1 MTEQQEGLASQYAPA
16 EVEARRYEHWEKAG
30 YFTPESLGNAAQ
42 ENPDAPSYTIVL
54 PPPNVTG
61 ILHIGHALNHT
72 LSDILVRRRR
82 MQGYRTLWLPGM
94 DHAGIATQNVVER
107 ELAKEGLSR
116 HDLGREAFVDRVWQ
130 WKGEYGGRILS
141 QMRRLG
147 DSVDWSRERFTMDEG
162 LSRAVQTIFKRLYDD
177 GLIYRAERIINWCPR
192 CLTALS
198 DIEVD
203 HSDDDGELVSIRYG
217 DGDDSIVVA
226 TTRAETMLG
235 DTAVAVHPDDERYTR
250 LVGTEVELPLTGRR
264 IPIVAD
270 AHVDPSFGTGAVKVT
285 PAHDPNDFEIGRRHD
300 LPVLSVMDEH
310 GVITAHGPF
319 EGLDRLEARPAVI
332 AALREDGRIVKEIR
346 PYVHAVGHCS
356 RCSTTVEPRLSL
368 QWFVS
373 VAPLA
378 KAAGDAVRDGRV
390 QISPPEMNA
399 RYFGWVDDMHDWC
412 ISRQLWWGHRI
423 PVWYGPDGE
432 ARCVGPDE
440 TPPEGWTQ
448 DPDVLD
454 TWFSSALWPFST
466 LGWPD
471 DTPDLRAFYPTSVL
485 ITAYD
490 ILFFWVARMM
500 MFGLYAMRGK
510 AQYPS
515 GGTTPQAP
523 RRTPE
528 DAVPFKTIALHGL
541 VRDQFGKKMS
551 KSKGNVVDP
560 IDWMER
566 FGTDA
571 TRFTLARGA
580 TPGSDEAIS
589 EDWAAGSRNFCNKL
603 WNATRFA
610 LLNGASA
617 RQAGG
622 EPPVV
627 GDLSVTDRW
636 ILSRLSGV
644 IAEVDGLLEQF
655 EFGKAC
661 EALYHFAWD
670 EFCDW
675 YLELAKVP
683 LASGDETAAAGT
695 RAVLGFVLDQ
705 MLRLLH
711 PVMPFVTDELW
722 CALTGEDSVMV
733 AAWPRFEFTDAVA
746 EAEIGSLMRLVT
758 EIRQFRS
765 GQGLRP
771 GQRVPA
777 RLVGLEA
784 TPLRAHE
791 ESIRALLRLTVPER
805 TGPERTGPEHQ
816 DGFAASASLLAEGVT
831 VELDLAGT
839 VDVAAERKRLEQ
851 GPRGGAQGGAVDDR
865 QARQRGVHRE
875 GARRRHREVQGPPR
889 DGRGGH
895 RPAGVPASSPVISR
909 GRSPVPPM
917 FVPTGLIAKTAI
929 VSGPPARTRNPG
941 LTRNHRN
948 THLGGRSR
956 LMPVDDIAERLRE
969 VELEIGSRRAEHQI
983 DPTLDRVAAL
993 VSLLGDPHRA
1003 FPIVHVTGTN
1013 GKTSTTRMIESL
1025 LRERGLRTGRFTSP
1039 HLVSMRERICVDGE
1053 PLSAERF
1060 IELYEEISPYVQLVD
1075 DQQPASMSFFEVLT
1089 GMMFAAFADAPVDVA
1104 VIEVGMGGR
1113 WDATNVGDGQVAV
1126 IMPVAMDH
1134 MRWLGDTIEE
1144 IATEKAG
1151 IIKPGAT
1158 AVIAQQQVAAAEILL
1173 QRAALVGATVA
1184 REGFEFGVL
1193 TREVAVGGQQ
1203 LVLQGLRGI
1212 VRRRVPAA
1220 VRRAPGVQR
1229 RVRAG
1234 GRRGVRR
1241 RGGDGAWGG
1250 RVHDHA
1256 RPWPVDRGP
1265 RPGPGPCRVRQG
1277 ELSRTA
1283 RHPAALADGHRG
1295 RGS

>member
-30 YFTPESLGNAAQ
+30 YFTPEAVDQVAGS
-42 ENPDAPSYTIVL
+42 NPDAPSYTIVL

-72 LSDILVRRRR
+72 LSDILIRRRR

-116 HDLGREAFVDRVWQ
+116 HDLGREAFVERVWQ
-130 WKGEYGGRILS
+130 WKAEYGGRILS

-162 LSRAVQTIFKRLYDD
+162 LSRAVQTIFKRLFDD

-217 DGDDSIVVA
+217 DGDNSIVVA

-235 DTAVAVHPDDERYTR
+235 DTAVAVHPDDERYSH
-250 LVGTEVELPLTGRR
+250 LVGTTVELPLTGRR

-300 LPVLSVMDEH
+300 LPVLAVMDEH

-319 EGLDRLEARPAVI
+319 EGLDRFEARPAVV
-332 AALREDGRIVKEIR
+332 AALREDGRIVKEVR

-356 RCSTTVEPRLSL
+356 RCGTTVEPRLSL

-390 QISPPEMNA
+390 QISPPELNA

-423 PVWYGPDGE
+423 PVWYGPAGADGSRE
-432 ARCVGPDE
+432 VRCVGPDE
-440 TPPEGWTQ
+440 TAPEGWTQ
-448 DPDVLD
+448 DSDVLD

-471 DTPDLRAFYPTSVL
+471 ETADLRTFYPTSVL

-500 MFGLYAMRGK
+500 MFGLYANRGK
-510 AQYPS
+510 APD
-515 GGTTPQAP
+515 
-523 RRTPE
+523 E
-528 DAVPFKTIALHGL
+528 AVPFKTIALHGL

-571 TRFTLARGA
+571 TRFTLARGS
-580 TPGSDEAIS
+580 TLGSDEAIS

-610 LLNGASA
+610 LLNGAQGQPGA
-617 RQAGG
+617 
-622 EPPVV
+622 
-627 GDLSVTDRW
+627 DLSPELLSTADRW

-683 LASGDETAAAGT
+683 LTSGDEAAAGRT

-722 CALTGEDSVMV
+722 CALTGEDSVMM
-733 AAWPRFEFTDAVA
+733 AAWPTYQFTDAVA
-746 EAEIGSLMRLVT
+746 EAEVGSLMRLVT

-765 GQGLRP
+765 GQGLNP

-777 RLVGLEA
+777 RLAGIERTALA
-784 TPLRAHE
+784 AHE
-791 ESIRALLRLTVPER
+791 EEIRSLLRLTAPA
-805 TGPERTGPEHQ
+805 
-816 DGFAASASLLAEGVT
+816 DGFAATASLLAEGVT

-839 VDVAAERKRLEQ
+839 VDLEAERKRLERDLAAARKEAQ
-851 GPRGGAQGGAVDDR
+851 SMTAKLGNEGFTSKAPAAIIEKSRDRLQAAEADVARLESRLAALLSPGGTTPRTPLGCAPDDKD
-865 QARQRGVHRE
+865 
-875 GARRRHREVQGPPR
+875 RHRIGRATQTSPGGTTPRTLDVRRCGPDRKNR
-889 DGRGGH
+889 DRI
-895 RPAGVPASSPVISR
+895 RAVPADGSP
-909 GRSPVPPM
+909 GC
-917 FVPTGLIAKTAI
+917 A
-929 VSGPPARTRNPG
+929 
-941 LTRNHRN
+941 
-948 THLGGRSR
+948 
-956 LMPVDDIAERLRE
+956 
-969 VELEIGSRRAEHQI
+969 
-983 DPTLDRVAAL
+983 TL
-993 VSLLGDPHRA
+993 P
-1003 FPIVHVTGTN
+1003 
-1013 GKTSTTRMIESL
+1013 
-1025 LRERGLRTGRFTSP
+1025 
-1039 HLVSMRERICVDGE
+1039 
-1053 PLSAERF
+1053 
-1060 IELYEEISPYVQLVD
+1060 
-1075 DQQPASMSFFEVLT
+1075 
-1089 GMMFAAFADAPVDVA
+1089 
-1104 VIEVGMGGR
+1104 
-1113 WDATNVGDGQVAV
+1113 
-1126 IMPVAMDH
+1126 
-1134 MRWLGDTIEE
+1134 
-1144 IATEKAG
+1144 
-1151 IIKPGAT
+1151 
-1158 AVIAQQQVAAAEILL
+1158 
-1173 QRAALVGATVA
+1173 
-1184 REGFEFGVL
+1184 
-1193 TREVAVGGQQ
+1193 
-1203 LVLQGLRGI
+1203 
-1212 VRRRVPAA
+1212 
-1220 VRRAPGVQR
+1220 
-1229 RVRAG
+1229 
-1234 GRRGVRR
+1234 
-1241 RGGDGAWGG
+1241 
-1250 RVHDHA
+1250 
-1256 RPWPVDRGP
+1256 
-1265 RPGPGPCRVRQG
+1265 
-1277 ELSRTA
+1277 
-1283 RHPAALADGHRG
+1283 
-1295 RGS
+1295 

>member
-1 MTEQQEGLASQYAPA
+1 VTARDQEGLPSQYAPA

-30 YFTPESLGNAAQ
+30 YFTPEAQ

-116 HDLGREAFVDRVWQ
+116 HDLGREAFVDRVWE

-217 DGDDSIVVA
+217 NGEDSIVVA

-235 DTAVAVHPDDERYTR
+235 DTAVAVHPDDERYTH
-250 LVGTEVELPLTGRR
+250 LVGTTVELPLTGRV
-264 IPIVAD
+264 IPVVAD

-300 LPVLSVMDEH
+300 LPVLAVMDER
-310 GVITAHGPF
+310 GVITVPGPF
-319 EGLDRLEARPAVI
+319 QGLDRFEARPAVI
-332 AALREDGRIVKEIR
+332 AALREDGRIVKEVR

-368 QWFVS
+368 QWFVR

-390 QISPPEMNA
+390 EISPPEMNA
-399 RYFGWVDDMHDWC
+399 RYFAWVDDMHDWC

-440 TPPEGWTQ
+440 TAPEGWTQ
-448 DPDVLD
+448 DADVLD

-471 DTPDLRAFYPTSVL
+471 DTQDLRAFYPTSVL

-500 MFGLYAMRGK
+500 MFGLYAMQGMPDGK
-510 AQYPS
+510 PIVS
-515 GGTTPQAP
+515 GMRSPA
-523 RRTPE
+523 
-528 DAVPFKTIALHGL
+528 DSVPFKTIALHGL

-610 LLNGASA
+610 LMNGAEATHPFGMS
-617 RQAGG
+617 QGSSGG
-622 EPPVV
+622 DPRFGGGLGPES
-627 GDLSVTDRW
+627 LSPASLSTVDRW

-683 LASGDETAAAGT
+683 LTSGDTALADTTQAGRT
-695 RAVLGFVLDQ
+695 RKVLGFVLDQ

-722 CALTGEDSVMV
+722 CALTGEDSVVM
-733 AAWPRFEFTDAVA
+733 AAWPDFEFTDAAA

-777 RLVGLEA
+777 RLAGIEA
-784 TPLRAHE
+784 TPLAPHE
-791 ESIRALLRLTVPER
+791 ESIRALLRLTVPEH
-805 TGPERTGPEHQ
+805 TGPAPAGPG
-816 DGFAASASLLAEGVT
+816 DGFRASASLLAEGVR

-839 VDVAAERKRLEQ
+839 VDVGAERKRLE
-851 GPRGGAQGGAVDDR
+851 RDLAAARKEAQ
-865 QARQRGVHRE
+865 
-875 GARRRHREVQGPPR
+875 
-889 DGRGGH
+889 
-895 RPAGVPASSPVISR
+895 S
-909 GRSPVPPM
+909 M
-917 FVPTGLIAKTAI
+917 TAK
-929 VSGPPARTRNPG
+929 
-941 LTRNHRN
+941 
-948 THLGGRSR
+948 LGN
-956 LMPVDDIAERLRE
+956 E
-969 VELEIGSRRAEHQI
+969 
-983 DPTLDRVAAL
+983 
-993 VSLLGDPHRA
+993 A
-1003 FPIVHVTGTN
+1003 F
-1013 GKTSTTRMIESL
+1013 TTR
-1025 LRERGLRTGRFTSP
+1025 
-1039 HLVSMRERICVDGE
+1039 
-1053 PLSAERF
+1053 A
-1060 IELYEEISPYVQLVD
+1060 
-1075 DQQPASMSFFEVLT
+1075 PA
-1089 GMMFAAFADAPVDVA
+1089 D
-1104 VIEVGMGGR
+1104 VIEKSR
-1113 WDATNVGDGQVAV
+1113 A
-1126 IMPVAMDH
+1126 
-1134 MRWLGDTIEE
+1134 RL
-1144 IATEKAG
+1144 
-1151 IIKPGAT
+1151 
-1158 AVIAQQQVAAAEILL
+1158 AAAEADITRLESRL
-1173 QRAALVGATVA
+1173 AALLPPGGRPPGSGRPAPNGETAIARGCAT
-1184 REGFEFGVL
+1184 
-1193 TREVAVGGQQ
+1193 T
-1203 LVLQGLRGI
+1203 GI
-1212 VRRRVPAA
+1212 V
-1220 VRRAPGVQR
+1220 
-1229 RVRAG
+1229 
-1234 GRRGVRR
+1234 
-1241 RGGDGAWGG
+1241 
-1250 RVHDHA
+1250 
-1256 RPWPVDRGP
+1256 
-1265 RPGPGPCRVRQG
+1265 
-1277 ELSRTA
+1277 T
-1283 RHPAALADGHRG
+1283 
-1295 RGS
+1295 